1 MTQEAHESE
10 YKEKL
15 AKWVLAVALAAK
27 GVEGA
32 EEISKRPIY
41 DNSPARQAAI
51 NVDNNTFGGSSS
63 MVSAKYT
70 AAIKEE
76 EKAITRQRSQE
87 IENGKEEAN
96 ETGKKAGALMMAG
109 LLGGTAL
116 SSWRSRKENNKN
128 GERQL

>member
-1 MTQEAHESE
+1 MNQQDNESE

-51 NVDNNTFGGSSS
+51 NVDNNTFGGSLT
-63 MVSAKYT
+63 MDSAKYT
-70 AAIKEE
+70 AAINNERD
-76 EKAITRQRSQE
+76 AIIRQRSQE
-87 IENGKEEAN
+87 AEEVQHKAN
-96 ETGKKAGALMMAG
+96 EAGKKGGELMMSA
-109 LLGGTAL
+109 LLGGAVVESL
-116 SSWRSRKENNKN
+116 RKRKDLEKKD
-128 GERQL
+128 GRQL